1 MYIYIYVYI
10 YMYIYT
16 YYHQKF
22 GFHHHCKHYSQTWG
36 FNYSTIK
43 TWDFTMKGT
52 ETTREI
58 VILDLVG
65 GPAFVGNA
73 YSHSPVDNL
82 NLYSLLNFDDGL

>member
-1 MYIYIYVYI
+1 
-10 YMYIYT
+10 
-16 YYHQKF
+16 
-22 GFHHHCKHYSQTWG
+22 
-36 FNYSTIK
+36 
-43 TWDFTMKGT
+43 MKGT

-82 NLYSLLNFDDGL
+82 NLYSLLNFDDGLWIIFDIVHWLFNFWSL